1 MAKQEIDIGIQG
13 NDGTGDS
20 IRDSF
25 RKVNENFAELYSI
38 FGAGGTIG
46 FTALSDA
53 PSSYANDQVF
63 ITGYKT
69 VNNVTSLGILA
80 KTLTAVGGVSIDN
93 SRPDELRLVGT
104 TSNLYNDPAP
114 RLGGPMNIGSIAIG
128 NVPDPSPALVAA
140 FNSAFSSLGIST
152 TIDKLVISKGY
163 ADRNY
168 VQKGVG
174 NVVAGALRVRDEPLT
189 PDLTDPTYD
198 ATLNGNYLS
207 NETLPRKSIVF
218 RGGDTMTGKLYL
230 SDHPGLLSGQGTP
243 NGADDLQAATKYYV
257 DSESYSSPTNLY
269 VSTSGDDTQLNTPP
283 GKEGR
288 WWSHAYRTVGA
299 AALQAENLINLASQ
313 EPGPYRQKISYTISP
328 NQFSS
333 TIQSVDLSGGN
344 SNNQGY
350 KDAASLLQANRT
362 FIQAE
367 TIAYINNKYVNVFTY
382 DQAKC
387 QRDVQIILDAISL
400 DLVIGSN
407 YNSLQAATTYFEKQS
422 SAVVNSQLVQ
432 TIDAIN
438 YARQQIIDFS
448 YNNLN
453 LQAYLGKV
461 IDALNY
467 DMAFG
472 SNYQSVLAARYF
484 PYSETGLS
492 IEEIVGT
499 LNELRL
505 TLTSLAVI
513 AGNPVDVAVNS
524 IDDNIDSM
532 IIIVQGGLEPA
543 LVMPALASTSVAK
556 QSARTLL
563 LNNINFIQAEIVAW
577 LAANFPKLSYSQ
589 VTCKRDVGYIV
600 EAVAYDQIY
609 GGNSKTLNA
618 GQRYW
623 KNSARQIASSELAAT
638 KGAMAYIGTLAEA
651 IVNNVAPAQVY
662 QNSVIQYQNQTYTGG
677 GQRVA
682 TIANLITLVAGNTFD
697 IQATSALG
705 NNITTTSTANLTSGM
720 PIVFDLAES
729 ITVTGFQSKTGSGPY
744 LVTLVIPQQL
754 SAPTV
759 NTSWTIAGN
768 SNSSYN
774 GVRNVYAS
782 TTTSV
787 TLSYPTDPGS
797 FGGGTTTITPYI
809 GNIVAGSTYYVTDI
823 VDQTKFKISTSNGGN
838 ALTLGNAVC
847 DTSATYSGLVVANV
861 SPVQTN
867 PTLGN
872 APATLQTIWGTI
884 NSTKPTTIAG
894 LELFVNNNYPYINN
908 PLAIGIITNLFQIM
922 IDTLNLSLSNRPL
935 PLIPAPSSAQ
945 TAQKNAA
952 IMMMKNR
959 EFIATETIGW
969 LRQNASPS
977 FAYVEPDGERQ
988 WEKEIQLFVEAVA
1001 YDITYGGDSAS
1012 FTQAKQYWLATT
1024 TSGITTY
1031 ASTIDGTE
1039 FQDKLNSL
1047 VYAQE
1052 LCTKTGSL
1060 TPATALYQALLT
1072 PTTTFVS
1079 KTPQLSGKYRV
1090 VLNTP
1095 TRIIPFSPGT
1105 LVKLTGNSNT
1115 NYNQLLT
1122 VVSSTV
1128 NTVTVDYATD
1138 PGVWSIITPTNFNIW
1153 QNDDNAFGGGVNAIA
1168 DINLNWGLI
1177 SNIVENNPPNLSK
1190 TIPDLNDSAYAGT
1203 GYNQVRTTIIANSL
1217 AVAQAT
1223 TTYLNDKYKG
1233 GFSYNESTCRRDV
1246 GYIVDALSIDLLV
1259 AGTYQSI
1266 NAGKS
1271 YYKNASAKSIA
1282 IGTQYSET
1290 VDGIEYARTL
1300 ALQVLNQSTASRYQ
1314 SLIPQTL
1321 DATKDANR
1329 GYTAT
1334 ATYVSSSS
1342 TTLNVS
1348 GIVDEIKVGM
1358 TVSGTGFTAGQIVT
1372 AVDGNTITLSAA
1384 SNGTPSGTLT
1394 FTITAITSFTN
1405 NYNIMLSIVTGGFGA
1420 APTANIGSGLYTI
1433 TFSNG
1438 GNGYV
1443 DQCPPGDYNI
1453 LPGKILQGTG
1463 SRATANILSYAPGVQ
1478 NNVDTIT
1485 CQLLQPGFFTVG
1497 EELEY
1502 AESVGSLQITIHVE
1516 SGIYYEDYPIRLPA
1530 NVSIKGEEFR
1540 RTIIRPLDRVSQ
1552 SPWRSIFFYRDAVV
1566 DGMQIGPVDESADFV
1581 PTTNILSFASSVSA
1595 GGGLYNVTFNIPTQT
1610 YLPNTSIT
1618 YTIAGQNNLA
1628 FNGEFTC
1635 VSSTNNTIT
1644 LRYNAD
1650 PGVFDTSS
1658 VTTITPL
1665 VTASISGTSGKII
1678 ITLSSNIQASVQWL
1692 GYVFQSDVLDSNGK
1706 PGRAVIDSVSGNFMN
1721 ATVMYPFTQTGTMT
1735 INYTN
1740 GFTLQVGETITQ
1752 SSSNT
1757 TATGEVLS
1765 TTANTVT
1772 YKITS
1777 GVFSTI
1783 NGPIVGSISGAT
1795 ASVNSII
1802 LGALRPTT
1810 WHLYTTKN
1818 YGRHYL
1824 TDPLDPKSTPKN
1836 NREIDLFLCGDASIV
1851 RNITGQGHG
1860 GFMMVL
1866 DPEGQIKSK
1875 SPYGQVNTSFSR
1887 SVNKQTF
1894 AGGQYVDG
1902 FAGRLNG
1909 VITNVT
1915 PDGFQVTVTGGINSG
1930 LDVRSPQTPCA
1941 FFVRGGRYQ
1950 VNTVSDY
1957 TQIFDVNGNV
1967 IGGTVKLNL
1976 GAATPWLEGTGQRI
1990 NIEMAGNKSMLA
2002 NDFAQV
2008 NDLGYA
2014 ILAANGGI
2022 TEQVSTFTYYCW
2034 TAFWALNG
2042 GQIRSVG
2049 SSSAHGQYALRASG
2063 YDVTE
2068 KPDNVELA
2076 QNLMQTAR
2084 IYNPTTSNPFYGTM
2098 ITGGISVYIYGY
2110 DYYPTQISEL
2120 EIDHSLSDKGL
2131 IRYQVNSVSHTQ
2143 TYVNTGSVGSN
2154 YRYVSTTY
2162 TASGSSG
2169 TTLKVASTTG
2179 VRVGMTVTGVGFTQ
2193 GQKVTNV
2200 SLDGITLTL
2209 NGAPDS
2215 ALVNGQA
2222 LTIGDTITVSGASLG
2237 GISSAFTGST
2247 IGGSN
2252 FISNANSLGA
2262 IKPSSALH
2270 ITGFVSKVDTG
2281 SAFNVTF
2288 NIPTQ
2293 VSSPSVT
2300 SGYVIEGFLNA
2311 NYNGTFD
2318 CTFATLNTI
2327 TISYPTDPGTYDGTN
2342 AGYIWAPA
2350 TASATF
2356 LGKTGSAPFI
2366 YVTYLIDSLVV
2377 APQVGGKFTISG
2389 NTNADYNGTF
2399 ECVAS
2404 TKSTLTLRYIT
2415 DPGVS
2420 GGSATKYVFRGSV
2433 ITGPFI
2439 PFGTTA
2445 IATYDGNK
2453 IIISNTATGTASGSS
2468 LSSTAGNDIT
2478 AYVTGTTNTALRTFT
2493 YKGNAVAGGSA
2504 EYSNLY
2510 SASSS
2515 GRGVY
2520 SCFNISMTPVIA
2532 ETGTIGSISG
2542 AGTSGSPWVATVSV
2556 SSTTGVQVGNTLTA
2570 DDGSTGSLYGG
2581 DPTTVVITGFV
2592 ANTSIT
2598 YAVIGGTTPV
2608 AGDVENVQTRSQYTS
2623 VTLGGQNVIG
2633 LTLSTSGSNGTS
2645 STGLAA
2651 PLYDGQLVQLRVL
2664 QNFKF
2669 YEIDNVN
2676 PTRPSTAVQ
2685 FTDNLGDIYR
2695 VLTYNLTEATNE
2707 ALPQYQAVLSTDQ
2720 SYNYYLFQADTSK
2733 IKSTDPIDP
2742 TKTLGSTPGDVRIA
2756 VTAFGPQ
2763 AAIDQIQKGTYA
2775 FAFGGKVHVID
2786 SYTPPVTTTTI
2797 TGYNQLG
2804 SSGTTL
2810 VVGGTFTGDIN
2821 QTAIITNVS
2830 SFTGLVVGEP
2840 VRGFGIPAGTTIIS
2854 INQSANTISLS
2865 KVTTAIGTTETF
2877 IYGGAGAIES
2887 GMVVSSAGIVSG
2899 QTVITVVTDVILSA
2913 IVSDT
2918 TGTLAVTSGSYV
2930 VGQGIKITGVNSG
2943 TGSIVGYTTGT
2954 TYYIGAVNSATE
2966 IKITSSYDNAV
2977 NSTPIFD
2984 LITTIG
2990 TLDDLVFAKDPVE
3003 VILSASPNSTPSGAI
3018 SFTKSSTPY
3027 ITLGAEKYSIGSPT
3041 NTAINAQR
3049 SISRGQV
3056 VADYIAT
3063 GTFTGNTVSG
3073 TNSILGVS
3081 TLVEV
3086 GVGTSI
3092 SGAGLDSLKVVKAVS
3107 STSPST
3113 ITLEDAS
3120 AVVVG
3125 NTITFDSAGTGFGN
3139 IPLAGGLTASTTF
3152 SGQTGTSVLSASTY
3166 TGVRHKYGNGKGS
3179 GAEFT
3184 ITKTGGDS
3192 TYDGTNTTITMTKAG
3207 QNYSVGQTVTVS
3219 GSQLGG
3225 SDIVHDL
3232 TFTLGTEVNQSTYY
3246 VKTVNTGT
3254 GAITIAKTLGGT
3266 ALSTITTATGSL
3278 EARTDLIVTGTSST
3292 QVFSADTALN
3302 SPLISNVA
3310 PASFANLVVG
3320 APISATGLGAGSFII
3335 ALNNTGIQATSTITV
3350 SVPAI
3355 SNQTGTTVTVTTNT
3369 VVLSGNASQSLSGT
3383 SFSFNN
3389 LSTTIKVFTNDK
3401 TSKLVAGMTL
3411 FGNGFTTGQTV
3422 VSSKASTTSP
3432 VTEIVLSG
3440 APDSTPFGVLG
3451 FTTLGSKLGPW
3462 YETVDVVTQTDKPVV
3477 DVFYK
3482 VEGNNSAGYNKYV
3495 QAVSSTLETITFAY
3509 TTDPAATVIATYN
3522 STGSS
3527 GTTLIVS
3534 NTTGITAG
3542 MKIRGGGVGG
3552 FFADQTVV
3560 TVGNGI
3566 TNDGVTLII
3575 SGGPSGTPTGNLTF
3589 YKPYGTG
3596 TTTIT
3601 PNTSGIS
3608 RPMSSSVATPLRAGY
3623 LAGSEAQITTRIS
3636 TCRCSAHDLLDIG
3649 TGGYNTS
3656 NYPYQIY
3663 GNPYQKAKQ
3672 EYEVVEETVGRVFYV
3687 TTDQNGIFRVGR
3699 FFTVDQGTG
3708 TVTFSASIAL
3718 SNLDGLGFKRGVTV
3732 SEFSTDSTMTNDAS
3746 DTVPT
3751 QSAVR
3756 AYIDNRLGLQHSG
3769 ASTTATALIGPGF
3782 MPLSGQLPMKGN
3794 LSMGGFNIGSLG
3806 LPLLPSDATNKL
3818 YVDAVVNSQDS
3829 LYKAQDTAKRM
3840 GASVTNN
3847 QLLVY
3852 SNIIQNNGLT
3862 YGAWTN
3868 ASLDTT
3874 SDVVINF
3881 ENDILTATVQGANVR
3896 ATYLSGGTPSA
3907 AGTFTGTIEGNVLSV
3922 ISVPNVTVVKGML
3935 LTGGTVSAGTYVVEY
3950 KSGAGGVGTYII
3962 NNFQTATCTGGYT
3975 IPVTLN
3981 SSAGIVA
3988 GMAVTGTG
3996 FTAGQ
4001 TVLGV
4006 INATVV
4012 NVSAAGSSPAGT
4024 LVFSRDGAINNG
4036 KVSATAAI
4044 EQSKLAMRLATTT
4057 TNAVPAL
4064 TTVNAGSFVV
4074 GKRYRILT
4082 TGNTNW
4088 STPSS
4093 ANWVGANDGNVG
4105 TIFQAVNAGAGSG
4118 TATDM
4123 DALQATT
4130 GVSSYD
4136 SSIFEV
4142 TNGWVTFQTASSNTT
4157 GIAAGKLRYIAPNST
4172 LANITGTI
4180 NAVSVVTTEAMVAN
4194 GDGIRNQDIPS
4205 TPAAGTIGSST
4216 GAITRVGAKS
4226 YDCIP
4231 ISTDGA
4237 INSIVKT
4244 TSTGAIDVKGL
4255 RLGSL
4260 PSSGNIMQVATTTL
4274 EFYTPG
4280 QIKFAQSVGN
4290 STATTSY
4297 FYTHDFTDANALL
4310 KSKTLSTGGSTTDGT
4325 ITGLWSLGTGSTLD
4339 FSNGTLK
4346 TRSITTG
4353 GDTLDCA
4360 MTGIFT
4366 LTGSSKLQATYSGD
4380 LAEYYEGDAE
4390 YEPGTVLVFGGDKEV
4405 TTTNMMNDTRV
4416 AGVVSTDAAYMM
4428 YGACPGLKNLI
4439 ALAGRVPCKVV
4450 GRVKKGDLLT
4460 TSSTPGYAVK
4470 ASDPKLGSIVG
4481 KALED
4486 KDYGEAGVIQVAIG
4500 RL

>member
-25 RKVNENFAELYSI
+25 RKVNENFNEIYAI
-38 FGAGGTIG
+38 FGADGTIG
-46 FTALSDA
+46 FTALSDT
-53 PSSYANDQVF
+53 PDSYADNQVF
-63 ITGYKT
+63 ITGYQT

-80 KTLTAVGGVSIDN
+80 KTLTATGGVSIDN
-93 SRPDELRLVGT
+93 SRPGELRLVGT

-114 RLGGPMNIGSIAIG
+114 RLGGPMNIGTIAIG
-128 NVPDPSPALVAA
+128 NVPDPSPTLVAA

-152 TIDKLVISKGY
+152 TIDKLIISKGY

-168 VQKGVG
+168 VQKGAG

-198 ATLNGNYLS
+198 STLTGNYLS
-207 NETLPRKSIVF
+207 NETLPRKNVVF
-218 RGGDTMTGKLYL
+218 RGGDSMTGKLYL
-230 SDHPGLLSGQGTP
+230 SDHPGLLEGQGTP

-257 DSESYSSPTNLY
+257 DSETYSSPTNLY

-333 TIQSVDLSGGN
+333 TIQSVELSGGN
-344 SNNQGY
+344 SDNQGY

-387 QRDVQIILDAISL
+387 QRDVQIILDAISV

-407 YNSLQAATTYFEKQS
+407 YNSLQAATAYFEKQS
-422 SAVVNSQLVQ
+422 ATVISSQLIQ

-438 YARQQIIDFS
+438 YAKQQIIDFS

-453 LQAYLGKV
+453 LQAYISRV

-467 DMAFG
+467 DMAFN

-484 PYSETGLS
+484 PDSETGLS
-492 IEEIVGT
+492 VNEIVGA
-499 LNELRL
+499 LDELRL
-505 TLTSLAVI
+505 TLTSLAVVS
-513 AGNPVDVAVNS
+513 GNPVDIAVSS
-524 IDDNIDSM
+524 IDTNIDSM
-532 IIIVQGGLEPA
+532 IIIVQGGLEPT
-543 LVMPALASTSVAK
+543 LSMPALTTSSVSK

-563 LNNINFIQAEIVAW
+563 LNNITFIQAEIVAW
-577 LAANFPKLSYSQ
+577 LAANYPKLSYSQ
-589 VTCKRDVGYIV
+589 ATCKRDVGYVV
-600 EAVAYDQIY
+600 EALAYDQMY
-609 GGNSKTLNA
+609 GGNSKALYA

-623 KNSARQIASSELAAT
+623 KNSSRQIAYSELAAT
-638 KGAMAYIGTLAEA
+638 KGAMAYIGTLAQSV
-651 IVNNVAPAQVY
+651 INNTTPSQVY

-677 GQRVA
+677 GQRSV
-682 TIANLITLVAGNTFD
+682 TIANLITLIAGNTFA
-697 IQATSALG
+697 IQATSAAG
-705 NNITTTSTANLTSGM
+705 NNITTTSTANLTPGM

-729 ITVTGFQSKTGSGPY
+729 VLVTGFQSKSGTGPY
-744 LVTLVIPQQL
+744 LVTFVIPEQL
-754 SAPTV
+754 VEPIT
-759 NTSWTIAGN
+759 NTSWTVAGN

-774 GVRNVYAS
+774 GVRTVYSS
-782 TTTSV
+782 TATTV
-787 TLSYPTDPGS
+787 TLLYSADPGVY
-797 FGGGTTTITPYI
+797 GGGATTITPYI
-809 GNIVAGSTYYVTDI
+809 GNIIGGTTYYVTDI
-823 VDQTKFKISTSNGGN
+823 VDGIKFKISTSNGGN
-838 ALTLGNAVC
+838 ALTLGNSVC
-847 DTSATYSGLVVANV
+847 QTTATFAGLVVENV

-884 NSTKPTTIAG
+884 NSTKPTTIAS
-894 LELFVNNNYPYINN
+894 LELFINNEYPYINN
-908 PLAIGIITNLFQIM
+908 PLAIATIRELFQIV

-935 PLIPAPSSAQ
+935 PSIPAPASAQ
-945 TAQKNAA
+945 TAQENAA
-952 IMMMKNR
+952 IMIMKNR

-969 LRQNASPS
+969 LRQNKSPS
-977 FAYVEPDGERQ
+977 FNYVDADGEKQ

-1001 YDITYGGDSAS
+1001 YDLTYGGDSAS
-1012 FTQAKQYWLATT
+1012 FVQAKQYWLSSTT
-1024 TSGITTY
+1024 NGITTY
-1031 ASTIDGTE
+1031 SSVIDSSE
-1039 FQDKLNSL
+1039 LQDKLNSL
-1047 VYAQE
+1047 DYAQE
-1052 LCTKTGSL
+1052 LCVKTGSN
-1060 TPATALYQALLT
+1060 TPATALYQALLS
-1072 PTTTFVS
+1072 PTALFVS
-1079 KTPQLSGKYRV
+1079 KALQTSGKYRV
-1090 VLNTP
+1090 TLTVP
-1095 TRIIPFSPGT
+1095 TRVIPFSPGT
-1105 LVKLTGNSNT
+1105 LIKLTGNSNT
-1115 NYNQLLT
+1115 NYNQILT
-1122 VVSSTV
+1122 VVASSV
-1128 NTVTVDYATD
+1128 STVTVDYDTD
-1138 PGVWSIITPTNFNIW
+1138 PGVWSIVTTTNFESW
-1153 QNDDNAFGGGVNAIA
+1153 QNDDNTYNGGVGAIG
-1168 DINLNWGLI
+1168 DINNVWGLI
-1177 SNIVENNPPNLSK
+1177 RNIVENNPPNLAK
-1190 TIPDLNDSAYAGT
+1190 TIPDLNDSSYAGS
-1203 GYNQVRTTIIANSL
+1203 GYNQVRTTILTNALS
-1217 AVAQAT
+1217 VAQST
-1223 TTYLNDKYKG
+1223 TTYLNNKYKG

-1246 GYIVDALSIDLLV
+1246 GFIVDAMTIDLLV

-1290 VDGIEYARTL
+1290 VDGIIYARTL
-1300 ALQVLNQSTASRYQ
+1300 ALQVLNQATASRYQ
-1314 SLIPQTL
+1314 LLIPQIL
-1321 DATKDANR
+1321 DSSKNADS
-1329 GYTAT
+1329 GYTAS
-1334 ATYVSSSS
+1334 ATYVSSSF
-1342 TTLNVS
+1342 TTLNIS
-1348 GIVDEIKVGM
+1348 SIVGEIKVGM
-1358 TVSGTGFTAGQIVT
+1358 TVSGTGFTAGQIVV
-1372 AVDGNTITLSAA
+1372 AVNGTVVTLSAA
-1384 SNGTPSGTLT
+1384 ANGTPSGSLT

-1405 NYNIMLSIVTGGFGA
+1405 NYNVMLSIVTGGFGA
-1420 APTANIGSGLYTI
+1420 APTANIGSGLYTV

-1453 LPGKILQGTG
+1453 LPGKILAGVA
-1463 SRATANILSYAPGVQ
+1463 SNATANILSYAPGVQ

-1485 CQLLQPGFFTVG
+1485 CQLLQPGFFTLG

-1540 RTIIRPLDRVSQ
+1540 RTIVRPLDRISQ
-1552 SPWRSIFFYRDAVV
+1552 SPWRSLFFYRDAVI
-1566 DGMQIGPVDESADFV
+1566 DGLQIGPVDESTDFV
-1581 PTTNILSFASSVSA
+1581 PVTNIISIASSTPV
-1595 GGGLYNVTFNIPTQT
+1595 GGGLYDVTFNIPTQT
-1610 YLPNTSIT
+1610 YLPDTSIT
-1618 YTIAGQNNLA
+1618 YSIAGQSNLA

-1635 VSSTNNTIT
+1635 EDSTLTTIT
-1644 LRYNAD
+1644 LRYNSD
-1650 PGVFDTSS
+1650 PGTFDTASI
-1658 VTTITPL
+1658 TTINPL

-1692 GYVFQSDVLDSNGK
+1692 GYVFQSDVLDSNGN

-1740 GFTLQVGETITQ
+1740 AFTFEIGETITQ
-1752 SSSNT
+1752 SGSNT
-1757 TATGEVLS
+1757 VATGEILS
-1765 TTANTVT
+1765 TTLTSVT

-1783 NGPIVGSISGAT
+1783 NGPIVGGDSGAT

-1810 WHLYTTKN
+1810 WHLYLTKN

-1836 NREIDLFLCGDASIV
+1836 NKEIDVFLCGDASIV

-1875 SPYGQVNTSFSR
+1875 SPYGQVCTSFSR
-1887 SVNKQTF
+1887 SQNKQVF

-1909 VITNVT
+1909 IVTNVSV
-1915 PDGFQVTVTGGINSG
+1915 DGYQVTVTGGINSG

-1950 VNTVSDY
+1950 VNTVADY

-1967 IGGTVKLNL
+1967 IGGSVKLNL
-1976 GAATPWLEGTGQRI
+1976 GAATPWLEGTGQKI

-2084 IYNPTTSNPFYGTM
+2084 IYNPTQSNPYYGTM
-2098 ITGGISVYIYGY
+2098 VAGGISVYIYGY

-2143 TYVNTGSVGSN
+2143 TFVNTGSVGSN
-2154 YRYVSTTY
+2154 YRYATATY
-2162 TASGSSG
+2162 NATGSSG
-2169 TTLKVASTTG
+2169 TTVKVTSTTG
-2179 VRVGMTVTGVGFTQ
+2179 IAVGMTVTGAGFTQ
-2193 GQKVTNV
+2193 GQKVTGV
-2200 SLDGITLTL
+2200 SLDGVTLTL
-2209 NGAPDS
+2209 NAGPDS
-2215 ALVNGQA
+2215 TLVDGQS
-2222 LTIGDTITVSGASLG
+2222 LNIGDTITVSGASLG
-2237 GISSAFTGST
+2237 GLSSAFTGNT
-2247 IGGSN
+2247 TGGSN
-2252 FISNANSLGA
+2252 YISNTNSLGS
-2262 IKPSSALH
+2262 IKPSTALL
-2270 ITGFVSKVDTG
+2270 ITGYLLKVDNGT
-2281 SAFNVTF
+2281 SVDITF
-2288 NIPTQ
+2288 QIPTQ
-2293 VSSPSVT
+2293 VSSPAVT
-2300 SGYVIEGFLNA
+2300 TDYLVEGLLSTG
-2311 NYNGTFD
+2311 YNGTVE
-2318 CTFATLNTI
+2318 CVYSTTNTI
-2327 TISYPTDPGTYDGTN
+2327 TLRYATDPGTYSGTN

-2350 TASATF
+2350 TESATF
-2356 LGKTGSAPFI
+2356 LGKSGSAPFV
-2366 YVTYLIDSLVV
+2366 YVTYLISPLVV
-2377 APQVGGKFTISG
+2377 APSVGGKFTISG

-2399 ECVAS
+2399 ECVES
-2404 TKSTLTLRYIT
+2404 TTSTLTLRYVT

-2433 ITGPFI
+2433 ISGPYV

-2445 IATYDGNK
+2445 IATSEGNK
-2453 IIISNTATGTASGSS
+2453 IIMSTTATGTASGSTF
-2468 LSSTAGNDIT
+2468 SSSAGNDIT

-2493 YKGNAVAGGSA
+2493 FKGNAVAGGSA
-2504 EYSNLY
+2504 TYDNLY
-2510 SASSS
+2510 SSSS
-2515 GRGVY
+2515 SNRGVY
-2520 SCFNISMTPVIA
+2520 ACFDIVTTPIISL
-2532 ETGTIGSISG
+2532 TGTIGSISG
-2542 AGTSGSPWVATVSV
+2542 SGTSGSPWVATVSV
-2556 SSTTGVQVGNTLTA
+2556 TSTTGVRVGGKLTA
-2570 DDGSTGSLYGG
+2570 TDGSTGQLYGG
-2581 DPTTVVITGFV
+2581 TPTTVVITSFV
-2592 ANTSIT
+2592 ADTSIT

-2608 AGDVENVQTRSQYTS
+2608 AGDVTNIQTRSSYTS
-2623 VTLGGQNVIG
+2623 VTLGGQNVLA

-2651 PLYDGQLVQLRVL
+2651 ALYDGQLVQVRVL

-2685 FTDNLGDIYR
+2685 FTDNLADIYR

-2720 SYNYYLFQADTSK
+2720 SYNYYLFQADTGK
-2733 IKSTDPIDP
+2733 ISATDPIDP
-2742 TKTLGSTPGDVRIA
+2742 TKTLGATPGDTRIA

-2763 AAIDQIQKGTYA
+2763 ASIDQIQKGTYA
-2775 FAFGGKVHVID
+2775 FAYGGKVHLIS
-2786 SYTPPVTTTTI
+2786 SYTPPVTATTT
-2797 TGYNQLG
+2797 TGYNPSG
-2804 SSGTTL
+2804 STGTTL

-2830 SFTGLVVGEP
+2830 GFTGLVVGEV
-2840 VRGFGIPAGTTIIS
+2840 VRGYGIPANTTIIS

-2865 KVTTAIGTTETF
+2865 KVTTGIGATKTF
-2877 IYGGAGAIES
+2877 LYGGASAIEAN
-2887 GMVVSSAGIVSG
+2887 MTVSSAGIVSG
-2899 QTVITVVTDVILSA
+2899 QTVIAV
-2913 IVSDT
+2913 VSDT
-2918 TGTLAVTSGSYV
+2918 ILSVVVSDTVGTVVVTSGTYV
-2930 VGQGIKITGVNSG
+2930 VGQSITVTGVNAG

-2954 TYYIGAVNSATE
+2954 KYYIGAVNSGTS
-2966 IKITSSYDNAV
+2966 IQLTSSYGNAI

-2990 TLDDLVFAKDPVE
+2990 TLDDLVFTVDPVE
-3003 VILSASPNSTPSGAI
+3003 VILSSAPNSTPSGAI
-3018 SFTKSSTPY
+3018 SFTKASTPY
-3027 ITLGAEKYSIGSPT
+3027 ITLGAEKYSIGSPN
-3041 NTAINAQR
+3041 NTPITAER

-3056 VADYIAT
+3056 IADFIAT
-3063 GTFTGNTVSG
+3063 GTFTGNTITG
-3073 TNSILGVS
+3073 TASILGVS
-3081 TLVEV
+3081 SLVEV

-3092 SGAGLDSLKVVKAVS
+3092 SGAGLDSLKVVKAIS

-3113 ITLEDAS
+3113 ITLADAS

-3125 NTITFDSAGTGFGN
+3125 NTIIFDSAGTGFGK

-3179 GAEFT
+3179 GAVFT
-3184 ITKTGGDS
+3184 VTKTGGNA
-3192 TYDGTNTTITMTKAG
+3192 TYDGANTTITMTSPG

-3232 TFTLGTEVNQSTYY
+3232 TFTLGTEVNQSTFY

-3266 ALSTITTATGSL
+3266 ALTTITSSTGSL
-3278 EARTDLIVTGTSST
+3278 EARTDLVVTGTSST
-3292 QVFSADTALN
+3292 QVLNGNTTLN
-3302 SPLISNVA
+3302 SASISNVL

-3320 APISATGLGAGSFII
+3320 APIGGTGLSAGTYIL
-3335 ALNNTGIQATSTITV
+3335 ALNNTGVQATSTITV
-3350 SVPAI
+3350 SIPAI
-3355 SNQTGTTVTVTTNT
+3355 SNQTGTTITVTTNT
-3369 VVLSGNASQSLSGT
+3369 VVLSGNANQTLNGT
-3383 SFSFNN
+3383 TFSFNN

-3401 TSKLVAGMTL
+3401 TSKLIAGMTL
-3411 FGNGFTTGQTV
+3411 FGNGFATGQTV
-3422 VSSKASTTSP
+3422 VSSKASSSSP
-3432 VTEIVLSG
+3432 VTEIVISG
-3440 APDSTPFGVLG
+3440 VPDSTPFGTIG
-3451 FTTLGSKLGPW
+3451 FTTLSSKLGPW
-3462 YETVDVVTQTDKPVV
+3462 YETVDVLTQTAKPVV
-3477 DVFYK
+3477 DVFYR
-3482 VEGNNSAGYNKYV
+3482 VEGNANTGYNKYV
-3495 QAVSSTLETITFAY
+3495 QAVGSTLETVTFAY
-3509 TTDPAATVIATYN
+3509 ITDPASTVVATYN

-3534 NTTGITAG
+3534 NTTGITVG
-3542 MKIRGGGVGG
+3542 MKIRGGGTGG
-3552 FFADQTVV
+3552 FFADQTVL
-3560 TVGNGI
+3560 TIGNGI
-3566 TNDGVTLII
+3566 INDGVTLLI

-3601 PNTSGIS
+3601 PKTTGIS
-3608 RPMSSSVATPLRAGY
+3608 RPMSSTVATPLRAGY

-3636 TCRCSAHDLLDIG
+3636 TCRATAHDLLDIG
-3649 TGGYNTS
+3649 TGGYNTT

-3718 SNLDGLGFKRGVTV
+3718 SNLDGLGFKRGVTI

-3794 LSMGGFNIGSLG
+3794 MSMGGFNIGSVG

-3829 LYKAQDTAKRM
+3829 LFKAQDTAKRM

-3847 QLLVY
+3847 QILVY
-3852 SNIIQNNGLT
+3852 SNVIQNNGLT

-3868 ASLDTT
+3868 ASLDRT
-3874 SDVVINF
+3874 SDISINF
-3881 ENDILTATVQGANVR
+3881 ENDILTATIQGAIVR
-3896 ATYLSGGTPSA
+3896 ATFLSGGIASA

-3922 ISVPNVTVVKGML
+3922 ISIPNVTVVKGML
-3935 LTGGTVSAGTYVVEY
+3935 LTGGTVSAGTYVVDY
-3950 KSGAGGVGTYII
+3950 KSGTGGVGTYII

-3975 IPVTLN
+3975 IPITLN
-3981 SSAGIVA
+3981 SSVGITA

-4001 TVLGV
+4001 IVLGV
-4006 INATVV
+4006 INASVV
-4012 NVSAAGSSPAGT
+4012 NVSAPGSSPAGT
-4024 LVFSRDGAINNG
+4024 LVFSREGAVNNG
-4036 KVSATAAI
+4036 KVSGKAGI
-4044 EQSKLAMRLATTT
+4044 EQSKLAMRLATTSV
-4057 TNAVPAL
+4057 APSLV
-4064 TTVNAGSFVV
+4064 TVTAPNFVV
-4074 GKRYRILT
+4074 GKRYRISF

-4088 STPSS
+4088 GTPSS
-4093 ANWVGANDGNVG
+4093 ANWVGASDGNLG
-4105 TIFQAVNAGAGSG
+4105 TIFQAVAVGTGTG
-4118 TATDM
+4118 TAIDM
-4123 DALQATT
+4123 DALQAIT
-4130 GVSSYD
+4130 GVASYD
-4136 SSIFEV
+4136 SAIFEA
-4142 TNGWVTFQTASSNTT
+4142 TDGWITLQTASSTAT

-4172 LANITGTI
+4172 LANITGTN
-4180 NAVSVVTTEAMVAN
+4180 NAVTVVTTEAMVAN

-4205 TPAAGTIGSST
+4205 TPASGITGNST
-4216 GAITRVGAKS
+4216 GAVTRIGSKS

-4231 ISTDGA
+4231 ISENGA
-4237 INSIVKT
+4237 ISSIVKT
-4244 TSTGAIDVKGL
+4244 TNTGAIDVKGL

-4310 KSKTLSTGGSTTDGT
+4310 KSKTLSTGSSTTDGT
-4325 ITGLWSLGTGSTLD
+4325 LTGLWSLATSSQID

-4360 MTGIFT
+4360 MTGTFT

-4405 TTTNMMNDTRV
+4405 TTTDMMNDTRV